1 MQERKSSKSG
11 ASASLSEAFSTWAT
25 SVSYASLPPQVST
38 AARRLLLDTLGVAL
52 ASSAEEF
59 GSRFE
64 SVSFFTASRGGASAI
79 GLAEPISPENAALV
93 NGVLAHGIDFDETY
107 QPGFVHVGAIVVP
120 AALAVGESVGA
131 TDEEVLTA
139 IVVGYELASRLGEA
153 APAGFH
159 KYGWHATPLCGIFA
173 ATVAAARLRGLTVGQ
188 QVSAIGI
195 AGSFASGIQEFL
207 KDGTDTKRLHTGWA
221 ASAGINAAALSAAG
235 FGGPARIFEGDFGLY
250 ATHLREGDFRDL
262 SKITEELGV
271 RWNITRSSIKPFPC
285 CLQMHAHVE
294 AARTIALAGIDPARI
309 ARVRAYIHETGRH
322 ILAEPLDFKRRPT
335 TPYGAQFSLPFG
347 VAVGLTS
354 VDREVDLLSF
364 ASGELEDPAKVRLA
378 AMVEILHDDEATT
391 PRYRGGA
398 VEVELDDGTVISQRV
413 PHNPGSPDRPMSDS
427 AIEEKFVGNALRV
440 GVPEVEARG
449 AVAAIMRGGGLVSL
463 PARLNALLDG
473 TRRQVAI

>member
-1 MQERKSSKSG
+1 MQGNDGAATG
-11 ASASLSEAFSTWAT
+11 ASASLSTEFATWADEI
-25 SVSYASLPPQVST
+25 SYASLPPEVAL

-59 GSRFE
+59 GSRFDA
-64 SVSFFTASRGGASAI
+64 VRFVAAADGGASAI
-79 GLAEPISPENAALV
+79 GQSNPVSPENAALV

-131 TDEEVLTA
+131 SDDEVLTA
-139 IVVGYELASRLGEA
+139 IVIGYELASRLGEA

-173 ATVAAARLRGLTVGQ
+173 ATIASARLNGLSLSE
-188 QVSAIGI
+188 QVAAIGI

-221 ASAGINAAALSAAG
+221 ASAGINAAALAAAG

-262 SKITEELGV
+262 AKITEELGV

-294 AARTIALAGIDPARI
+294 AARTIALDGIDPARI
-309 ARVRAYIHETGRH
+309 SRVRAYIHETGRH

-354 VDREVDLLSF
+354 ADREIDLLAF
-364 ASGELEDPAKVRLA
+364 ASGELADPAKTRLA

-398 VEVELDDGTVISQRV
+398 VEVELDDGTVITQRV
-413 PHNPGSPDRPMSDS
+413 PHNPGSPERPMSDT
-427 AIEEKFVGNALRV
+427 AVEEKFVSNALKV
-440 GVPEVEARG
+440 GIPESDARD
-449 AVAAIMRGGGLVSL
+449 AVTAIMRGGGLVSL
-463 PARLNALLDG
+463 PARLNGLL
-473 TRRQVAI
+473 TEARRVSR

>member
-1 MQERKSSKSG
+1 MQEPESSVTGVSP
-11 ASASLSEAFSTWAT
+11 SLSTMFAMWAA
-25 SVSYASLPPQVST
+25 SVSYADLPPEVAT

-59 GSRFE
+59 GSRFD
-64 SVSFFTASRGGASAI
+64 SVPFVTASRGGASAI
-79 GLAEPISPENAALV
+79 GRVEPVSPENAALV

-120 AALAVGESVGA
+120 AALAVGESIGA

-173 ATVAAARLRGLTVGQ
+173 ATIAAARLRGLHVSE
-188 QVSAIGI
+188 QVAAIGI

-221 ASAGINAAALSAAG
+221 ASAGINAAALAAAG

-294 AARTIALAGIDPARI
+294 AARTIALDGIDPARI
-309 ARVRAYIHETGRH
+309 THVRAYIHEMGRH

-354 VDREVDLLSF
+354 VDREIDILAF
-364 ASGELEDPAKVRLA
+364 ASGELEDPAKIRLA
-378 AMVEILHDDEATT
+378 AMVEILQDDAATT

-398 VEVELDDGTVISQRV
+398 VEVELDDGTVIAQRV
-413 PHNPGSPDRPMSDS
+413 PHNPGSPERPMSDA
-427 AIEEKFVGNALRV
+427 AIEDKFVSNARKV
-440 GVPEVEARG
+440 GVSESEARD

-463 PARLNALLDG
+463 PARLNALLNDA
-473 TRRQVAI
+473 RR